1 MLGQVVRDETTGELT
16 IRSLA
21 GASASGL
28 PVGSILAL
36 HTTRVP
42 GGYLP
47 CNGTAFD
54 TEQYPA
60 LYTVLRSDH
69 LPDLREMNLVGIGS
83 NSTADIAVHDT
94 YSLGQFK
101 DDQIA
106 NAVGTISGTCTGVQ
120 ISTNKAPSTSV
131 RTGATTHG
139 KNYGVF
145 FVIKALTGV
154 VELDD
159 AEVYSQVVALLEQ
172 KYMETDKPSWVY
184 NGLLV
189 KYDIDSG
196 TFVPVETPQSS
207 GLALTA
213 TVVDGTKHDY
223 LYKVNGNLY
232 TQNKET
238 GTPPSSYTTLVETQI
253 DTGVIYYGDNF
264 YYYDGTNYYTVG
276 SFSTTGVLT
285 SSIITDT
292 DLITTLASQTKYP
305 LILDDYQTVQADYS
319 YCWTTLDKSLDE
331 LTNVSINNA
340 TACQVLEFNG
350 TNWVNSD
357 KVCCTT
363 TGTQLVGYNP
373 STKRFV
379 LPSGCATINNSCT
392 AVNIKSEYSDKCSCA
407 SVTCGEAK
415 LLTTKVSGNSEAFA
429 NIRLQQPS
437 GSVACG
443 GTALISAGYSTDD
456 DSYVSSL
463 CIARDCAK
471 LTSTGAVQICNDT
484 TSIVL
489 AEDDMSIN
497 ADTICLNGNTYG
509 NFCGIACCAL
519 RACCVVIGCVSDT
532 GNYPLVLASGTGN
545 GTAKCVYTDSDCS
558 IFFNPTTNLLT
569 TTCVKGTSNVIVG
582 SPSACTSSAAGANG
596 MNLCSA
602 GSAELYGGTPY
613 IDFHY
618 NKYCGDYSTRLINT
632 AQGRTDLIVNNGTG
646 CTAATA
652 TGNFCFCSNGYLY
665 GNVCGNICG
674 NATYSVCSGCCW
686 CDLCDTKNGDRN
698 LVVSAGAGGT
708 ITEHGVSTCCTLTF
722 NPATGEMKSS
732 INGITG
738 HCAGYIC
745 SLSSA
750 CGSTRYVLLDLGIGA
765 EAQKIDIIQYNNRS
779 QIVTAC
785 AGSVF
790 YNAGK
795 YGDQFI
801 YQPSSTTA
809 RCIWIK
815 YGGYIMP
822 RITSTF
828 PICVLCDTTT
838 EPSGATWN
846 GGLKD
851 FTQCV
856 ISNGNSVNLYP
867 TFVSSYSTT
876 SGSGCATTMYV
887 DNGGN
892 ISYNP
897 STNVLT
903 VPTVCGSLSGTA
915 TNAIKVLKTCA
926 TASSNR
932 HLLLGEP
939 LDNEGTG
946 CGCVYFGGACRATFN
961 TAVGELVIAN
971 SSGTVSGSIK
981 AATLCNECVCWY
993 FDSSTCKICWC

>member
-83 NSTADIAVHDT
+83 NNTANIAVHDT

-106 NAVGTISGTCTGVQ
+106 NAVSSSSGSCTGVQ
-120 ISTNKAPSTSV
+120 VATSKAASSSV

-172 KYMETDKPSWVY
+172 KYMETDKPSWTY

-189 KYDIDSG
+189 KYDINSG

-253 DTGVIYYGDNF
+253 DTGVIYYNDNF
-264 YYYDGTNYYTVG
+264 YYNDGTNYYTVG

-285 SSIITDT
+285 SAIVTDT
-292 DLITTLASQTKYP
+292 ELITALEAQTNYP
-305 LILDDYQTVQADYS
+305 LILDDYQTVQSDYS

-331 LTNVSINNA
+331 ITDVSINNP
-340 TACQVLEFNG
+340 TACQVLEYDG
-350 TNWVNSD
+350 TNWVNAD
-357 KVCCTT
+357 KVCCAT

-373 STKRFV
+373 TTKRFV
-379 LPSGCATINNSCT
+379 LPSGCATINNSCN
-392 AVNIKSEYSDKCSCA
+392 AVITLSEYSDKCSCS
-407 SVTCGEAK
+407 SVSCGEVQIMTSK
-415 LLTTKVSGNSEAFA
+415 TSGDSDAFA
-429 NIRLQQPS
+429 ELRLTQPVGTIS
-437 GSVACG
+437 CG
-443 GTALISAGYSTDD
+443 GVAAISAGYSTED
-456 DSYVSSL
+456 DSYTSSL
-463 CIARDCAK
+463 CLNRNCAI
-471 LTSTGAVQICNDT
+471 LRGAEAVCIGNPT

-489 AEDDMSIN
+489 AEDEMSIN
-497 ADTICLNGNTYG
+497 ADTICLNGTVCG
-509 NFCGIACCAL
+509 NLCGTACCAK
-519 RACCVVIGCVSDT
+519 AANCIVMGCKSDT
-532 GNYPLVLASGTGN
+532 GNYPLVLTDGTGA
-545 GTAKCVYTDSDCS
+545 GAAKCVFTDSDCC
-558 IFFNPTTNLLT
+558 IYYNPTTNTLT
-569 TTCVKGTSNVIVG
+569 TSNVVG
-582 SPSACTSSAAGANG
+582 KSSVVVGAPSACTSSSAGGCGTNIG
-596 MNLCSA
+596 L
-602 GSAELYGGTPY
+602 GSAELYFTTPF
-613 IDFHY
+613 IDFHH
-618 NKYCGDYSTRLINT
+618 NKYCGDYSTRLINS

-652 TGNFCFCSNGYLY
+652 SGTFCFCCNGYLY
-665 GNVCGNICG
+665 GNVCGNVCG
-674 NATYSVCSGCCW
+674 NATYSTCSGCCW
-686 CDLCDTKNGDRN
+686 YDLSDTKNGDRN
-698 LVVSAGAGGT
+698 LVVSAGVGGALA
-708 ITEHGVSTCCTLTF
+708 EHGVSTCCSLTF
-722 NPATGEMKSS
+722 NPATGIMKST
-732 INGITG
+732 ICGITG
-738 HCAGYIC
+738 CCAGYVC
-745 SLSSA
+745 GLTSA
-750 CGSTRYVLLDLGIGA
+750 NGSTRYVLLDLGPGY
-765 EAQKIDIIQYNNRS
+765 EAQKVDIIQYTNRS
-779 QIVTAC
+779 RIVTAC
-785 AGSVF
+785 AGSIF
-790 YNAGK
+790 YNANV
-795 YGDQFI
+795 YGAQCI
-801 YQPSSTTA
+801 YQPSNTTA

-815 YGGYIMP
+815 YGAYIAP
-822 RITSTF
+822 RIISTY
-828 PICVLCDTTT
+828 PVCVVCDTTT
-838 EPSGATWN
+838 APSGASWRSGWIDGSVYT
-846 GGLKD
+846 
-851 FTQCV
+851 V
-856 ISNGNSVNLYP
+856 SNGNSTNLYP
-867 TFVSSYSTT
+867 TFVSVYSTT
-876 SGSGCATTMYV
+876 SGCCCFANTVYV

-915 TNAIKVLKTCA
+915 TYANGVRRCPWSAAYDFDVSLTNGITETCE
-926 TASSNR
+926 TWYVSCSCRLRYCNT
-932 HLLLGEP
+932 
-939 LDNEGTG
+939 TG
-946 CGCVYFGGACRATFN
+946 ALRVT
-961 TAVGELVIAN
+961 N
-971 SSGTVSGSIK
+971 SSGTVSGSIT
-981 AATLCNECVCWY
+981 ADTLCSTCVCWY
-993 FDSSTCKICWC
+993 FDASTCKICWCTI

>member
-106 NAVGTISGTCTGVQ
+106 DTVGTISGTCTGVQ
-120 ISTNKAPSTSV
+120 ISTSKAPSTSV

-189 KYDIDSG
+189 KYDLESG

-232 TQNKET
+232 TQNKEI

-285 SSIITDT
+285 SSIITDA
-292 DLITTLASQTKYP
+292 DLIATLEAQTTYP
-305 LILDDYQTVQADYS
+305 LILADYQTVQADYS

-340 TACQVLEFNG
+340 TACQVLEFDG

-357 KVCCTT
+357 KVCCAAI
-363 TGTQLVGYNP
+363 GTQLIGYNP
-373 STKRFV
+373 TTKRFV
-379 LPSGCATINNSCT
+379 LPTGCATVNSSNT
-392 AVNIKSEYSDKCSCA
+392 GVNIDVNTGSSCSSLTVEKSGVTSYTVNA
-407 SVTCGEAK
+407 SGDCEGYAQ
-415 LLTTKVSGNSEAFA
+415 LLLRCPT
-429 NIRLQQPS
+429 
-437 GSVACG
+437 SVVCG
-443 GTALISAGYSTDD
+443 GTATLSAGYNSDNDTH
-456 DSYVSSL
+456 SSRVQL
-463 CIARDCAK
+463 TKDCAK
-471 LTSTGAVQICNDT
+471 LASTGTVCVQNDT

-489 AEDDMSIN
+489 AEDDVAIN

-519 RACCVVIGCVSDT
+519 RACCVVIGCKSDT
-532 GNYPLVLASGTGN
+532 GNYPLVLAESTGN
-545 GTAKCVYTDSDCS
+545 GTAKCIFTDSDCA
-558 IFFNPTTNLLT
+558 IFFNPTSNTLT
-569 TTCVKGTSNVIVG
+569 TCTVKGASGMLVG
-582 SPSACTSSAAGANG
+582 SPSGCTSSSTGANG
-596 MNLCSA
+596 VCLGL
-602 GSAELYGGTPY
+602 GSAELYDATPF
-613 IDFHY
+613 IDLHY
-618 NKYCGDYSTRLINT
+618 NRYCGDYSTRLINST
-632 AQGRTDLIVNNGTG
+632 QGRTDLIVNNGTG

-674 NATYSVCSGCCW
+674 NATYSVCSGCYW
-686 CDLCDTKNGDRN
+686 CDLCDTKNCDRN
-698 LVVSAGAGGT
+698 LVVSTGAGGT
-708 ITEHGVSTCCTLTF
+708 ITEHGVSTCCSLTF
-722 NPATGEMKSS
+722 NPATGVMKSS
-732 INGITG
+732 VSGITG
-738 HCAGYIC
+738 QCAGYVC
-745 SLSSA
+745 SLTYTGA
-750 CGSTRYVLLDLGIGA
+750 TCRYILLDLGA
-765 EAQKIDIIQYNNRS
+765 NYEAQKIDIIQYNNRS

-785 AGSVF
+785 GGSLF
-790 YNAGK
+790 YNNDR
-795 YGDQFI
+795 YGAQAI
-801 YQPSSTTA
+801 YQPSSRTA

-815 YGGYIMP
+815 YVGYITP
-822 RITSTF
+822 RIISTF
-828 PICVLCDTTT
+828 PVCIICDTTT

-846 GGLKD
+846 GGIKD
-851 FTQCV
+851 STQCV
-856 ISNGNSVNLYP
+856 ISNGNSVSLYP
-867 TFVSSYSTT
+867 TFVSAYSTT
-876 SGSGCATTMYV
+876 SGCGCDTTMYV

-903 VPTVCGSLSGTA
+903 VPTVCGNLCGTA
-915 TNAIKVLKTCA
+915 TNADKIKRYPW
-926 TASSNR
+926 SSAYDFDVSLTNGISAACETWYVSCSCR
-932 HLLLGEP
+932 LRYC
-939 LDNEGTG
+939 NTTG
-946 CGCVYFGGACRATFN
+946 ALRVTDSNGCT
-961 TAVGELVIAN
+961 
-971 SSGTVSGSIK
+971 SGSIY
-981 AATLCNECVCWY
+981 TSLMYIDGRTWYVNDWTISCV
-993 FDSSTCKICWC
+993 

>member
-83 NSTADIAVHDT
+83 NSTADITVHDT

-106 NAVGTISGTCTGVQ
+106 DTVGTISGSCTGVQ

-232 TQNKET
+232 TQNKEI

-305 LILDDYQTVQADYS
+305 LILSDYQTVQADYS

-357 KVCCTT
+357 KVCCAT

-373 STKRFV
+373 TTKRFV

-392 AVNIKSEYSDKCSCA
+392 AVNITSEYSDKCSCA
-407 SVTCGEAK
+407 SVTCGSAMLMTSE
-415 LLTTKVSGNSEAFA
+415 TSGDSAA
-429 NIRLQQPS
+429 YADIRLQQPS
-437 GSVACG
+437 GSVVCG

-456 DSYVSSL
+456 DSYISL
-463 CIARDCAK
+463 LCLTRNCAK
-471 LTSTGAVQICNDT
+471 LASTGAVQICNDT

-545 GTAKCVYTDSDCS
+545 GTAKCIYTDSDCS
-558 IFFNPTTNLLT
+558 IFFNPTSNTLT
-569 TTCVKGTSNVIVG
+569 TTCVNGTSNVIVG
-582 SPSACTSSAAGANG
+582 SPSGCTSSSAAGG
-596 MNLCSA
+596 DGICFGL
-602 GSAELYGGTPY
+602 GSAELYFTVPY

-618 NKYCGDYSTRLINT
+618 NRYCGDYSTRLINSN
-632 AQGRTDLIVNNGTG
+632 QGRTDLIVNNGTG
-646 CTAATA
+646 CTASSA
-652 TGNFCFCSNGYLY
+652 TGSFCFCSNGYLY

-708 ITEHGVSTCCTLTF
+708 ITEHGVSTCCSLTF
-722 NPATGEMKSS
+722 NPATGVMKSS
-732 INGITG
+732 VCGVTG
-738 HCAGYIC
+738 CCAGYIC
-745 SLSSA
+745 GLTSA
-750 CGSTRYVLLDLGIGA
+750 NGSIKYVLLDLGIGY
-765 EAQKIDIIQYNNRS
+765 EAQKVDIVHYTNRS

-785 AGSVF
+785 GGSVF
-790 YNAGK
+790 YNANV
-795 YGDQFI
+795 YGAQCI
-801 YQPSSTTA
+801 YQPSSSTA

-815 YGGYIMP
+815 YSGYIAP
-822 RITSTF
+822 RIISTF
-828 PICVLCDTTT
+828 PVCVLCDTTT
-838 EPSGATWN
+838 EPSGANWN
-846 GGLKD
+846 VGWTD
-851 FTQCV
+851 ASIST

-867 TFVSSYSTT
+867 TFVSKYNTT
-876 SGSGCATTMYV
+876 SGSSCYGNPVYV

-903 VPTVCGSLSGTA
+903 VPTVCGNLYGTA
-915 TNAIKVLKTCA
+915 TNSNKLCRVPYSNAYDFDVSLTNGI
-926 TASSNR
+926 TAACETWFVSCSCRLRYCNT
-932 HLLLGEP
+932 
-939 LDNEGTG
+939 TG
-946 CGCVYFGGACRATFN
+946 ALRITD
-961 TAVGELVIAN
+961 
-971 SSGTVSGSIK
+971 SSGTVSGSIT